1 MKSSIARQLS
11 LSVSVLMIAFL
22 GFSGCQQQRVDPSQ
36 KLKPIVDK
44 YVEAWNTGNFKE
56 MDSIFD
62 QNFVR
67 RANLLPDVNGID
79 GLKNLMS
86 GFRTAYPDLKIVL
99 SDEVYSGN
107 ESAARWTFTGT
118 NTGPGE
124 TPPTGRSVKIWG
136 ISILHFANGK
146 ITEEIVAY
154 DNQSFMEQ
162 LGYTMMSPNS
172 NKQ

>member
-1 MKSSIARQLS
+1 MKSFVGARPFFS
-11 LSVSVLMIAFL
+11 ASVLMIAIVFL
-22 GFSGCQQQRVDPSQ
+22 AGCQQQPPDPSQ
-36 KLKPIVDK
+36 TLKPIADK
-44 YVEAWNTGNFKE
+44 YVEVWNTGNFDE
-56 MDSIFD
+56 LDSIFD

-79 GLKNLMS
+79 GLKKLMS

-99 SDEVYSGN
+99 TDEVYSDN

-118 NTGPGE
+118 NTGPDE
-124 TPPTGRSVKIWG
+124 MPPTGKSVKVWG

-162 LGYTMMSPNS
+162 LGYTMMPP
-172 NKQ
+172 KAAKK